1 MCFVPAFL
9 VCMNFHDTHFNI
21 GDLPCKSQNCAKLG
35 KFCANGVP
43 WERVISSEEILN
55 RDTSKFCIL
64 RFTID
69 RQTYTWYI
77 VSSQMS

>member
-21 GDLPCKSQNCAKLG
+21 GDLPCKSQSCAKLG

-43 WERVISSEEILN
+43 EIDFVNVYLQI
-55 RDTSKFCIL
+55 KFIYIHS
-64 RFTID
+64 ID
-69 RQTYTWYI
+69 
-77 VSSQMS
+77 VFDVK